1 MESGPSVACEYL
13 QVALQPVPTISLT
26 HSLFLLILYFT
37 HSLPPNFHSASSQ
50 APLWSKTNTS
60 HQRN

>member
-50 APLWSKTNTS
+50 APL
-60 HQRN
+60 